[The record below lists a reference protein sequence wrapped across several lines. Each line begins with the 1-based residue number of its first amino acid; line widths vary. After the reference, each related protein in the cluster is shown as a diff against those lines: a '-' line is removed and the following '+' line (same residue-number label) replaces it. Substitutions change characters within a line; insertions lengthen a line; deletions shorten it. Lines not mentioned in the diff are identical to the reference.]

1 MALSINGALSGA
13 GTGAAI
19 GSAIPGIGT
28 AIGAIGGGILGLF
41 GGKKDNSKEIAQM
54 QFENE
59 KELMGLQNQ
68 YNKEMAEANHERNK
82 EIWDYTNYEN
92 QVEHMKNA
100 GLSVGLMYGQGGGM
114 GASTSGGQ
122 GQGVSNPGT
131 TAVQAGLQARM
142 MGVQLQNIQSQTALN
157 SAQAAK
163 AMSESEKIKGVDTE
177 EKKVTIENIIAQTEN
192 EKERKALIKQNTR
205 VEIAQEELLN
215 TTSDLNMAKKD
226 EALWN
231 IRSMGKAIE
240 SLEQEII
247 TSKLDNSLK
256 AQVMNDL
263 VKQASLTTSQMIQNI
278 TKTKGDIQ
286 EIAARIQK
294 MGMELALKAEG
305 NEIQWKSLELE
316 GEKLLTELEIQGEKI
331 DVAYKS
337 LIVEAIK
344 GVAQAAIGATA
355 IKNSLQGRTTIKGFK

>member
-54 QFENE
+54 QFQNE

-82 EIWDYTNYEN
+82 EMWDYTNYEN

-122 GQGVSNPGT
+122 GQGVNNPGT

-231 IRSMGKAIE
+231 IRSMKKAIE

-256 AQVMNDL
+256 AQVMDDL

-305 NEIQWKSLELE
+305 NEIQWKNLELE

-337 LIVEAIK
+337 LIVEALK

-355 IKNSLQGRTTIKGFK
+355 VKNSLQGRTTVKGFK

>member
-54 QFENE
+54 QFQNE
-59 KELMGLQNQ
+59 KKLMGLQNQ

-82 EIWDYTNYEN
+82 EMWDYTNYEN

-131 TAVQAGLQARM
+131 TAVQAGLQAKM

-163 AMSESEKIKGVDTE
+163 AMSESEKIKGVE
-177 EKKVTIENIIAQTEN
+177 HGILEKVYTYVCKDGILPEKALGEGTLIPIKDISVLIGLLEQNEN
-192 EKERKALIKQNTR
+192 E
-205 VEIAQEELLN
+205 
-215 TTSDLNMAKKD
+215 M
-226 EALWN
+226 
-231 IRSMGKAIE
+231 
-240 SLEQEII
+240 
-247 TSKLDNSLK
+247 
-256 AQVMNDL
+256 
-263 VKQASLTTSQMIQNI
+263 
-278 TKTKGDIQ
+278 
-286 EIAARIQK
+286 
-294 MGMELALKAEG
+294 
-305 NEIQWKSLELE
+305 LEL
-316 GEKLLTELEIQGEKI
+316 KVPK
-331 DVAYKS
+331 V
-337 LIVEAIK
+337 
-344 GVAQAAIGATA
+344 
-355 IKNSLQGRTTIKGFK
+355 

>member
-1 MALSINGALSGA
+1 
-13 GTGAAI
+13 
-19 GSAIPGIGT
+19 
-28 AIGAIGGGILGLF
+28 
-41 GGKKDNSKEIAQM
+41 
-54 QFENE
+54 
-59 KELMGLQNQ
+59 
-68 YNKEMAEANHERNK
+68 
-82 EIWDYTNYEN
+82 
-92 QVEHMKNA
+92 
-100 GLSVGLMYGQGGGM
+100 
-114 GASTSGGQ
+114 
-122 GQGVSNPGT
+122 
-131 TAVQAGLQARM
+131 